1 MIYTVTFNP
10 SVDYI
15 VRLSELE
22 EGELNRS
29 NQTEKFPGGKGINV
43 SRIVKEHGK
52 ETLALG
58 FIGGFTGEFIK
69 DELNLRGI
77 QHDFVEVEGDTRINV
92 KLKTSVETEIN
103 ASGPV
108 ITEEN
113 IQSLIN
119 QIEKLNSDDHVVFA
133 GSVPSGHDAL
143 YARLAEHLHQQNV
156 PFSIDAEGEK
166 LTSTLMYQPYLV
178 KPNKFELEGIIGRS
192 LESVEEVVEAAKYLI
207 EQGAEN
213 VLVTLG
219 KDGALFINKEHQFR
233 VSNPDGELVNSVG
246 AGDSTVAGF
255 ISHEDKDIV
264 EQIKYSIASGSATAF
279 NEDLASIDDIEAL
292 FPNVEVEKI

>member
-233 VSNPDGELVNSVG
+233 VSNPDGVLVNSVG

>member
-69 DELNLRGI
+69 DELNLRSI

-166 LTSTLMYQPYLV
+166 LTSTLKYQPYLV

-233 VSNPDGELVNSVG
+233 VSNPGGVLVNSVG

>member
-166 LTSTLMYQPYLV
+166 LTSTLIFQPYLV

-233 VSNPDGELVNSVG
+233 VSNPDGVLVNSVG